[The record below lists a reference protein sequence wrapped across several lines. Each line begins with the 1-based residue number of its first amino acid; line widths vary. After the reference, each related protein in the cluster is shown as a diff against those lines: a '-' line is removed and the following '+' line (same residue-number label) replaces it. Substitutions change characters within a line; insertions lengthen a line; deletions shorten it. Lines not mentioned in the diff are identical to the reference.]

1 MLWIDQILDSMMDMI
16 ADGKTFEQTAR
27 ALNRTYGLKLTR
39 NAVAGK
45 MRRFRVNNY
54 PSKTI
59 VKYVQHGDRR
69 VKLELPNFGGVK

>member
-1 MLWIDQILDSMMDMI
+1 MIWTDNIAESMLSLI

-45 MRRFRVNNY
+45 MRRFRMNNY
-54 PSKTI
+54 PSDTI
-59 VKYVQHGDRR
+59 VKYVQHGNRR
-69 VKLELPNFGGVK
+69 VKLELPNFGGDE